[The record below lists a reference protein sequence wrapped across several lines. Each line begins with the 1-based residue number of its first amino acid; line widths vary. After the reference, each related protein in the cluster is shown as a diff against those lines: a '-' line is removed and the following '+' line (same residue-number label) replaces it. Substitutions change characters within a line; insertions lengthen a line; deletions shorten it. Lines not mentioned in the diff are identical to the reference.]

1 MIPMNHKYQIIFKL
15 AILFICWLPAISY
28 SEALTKS
35 ETMNDDMLLQEIP
48 SAFDASK
55 YEHPVSGASKYD
67 QTVTAAPSSVSVIT
81 AEEIKNYG
89 YRNLAEIL
97 NSVRGF
103 YVTYDRQYR
112 FLGVRGFGLP
122 GDYNSRI
129 LVLIDGHRLN
139 DNIYDSALID
149 TAFPIDID
157 LIDHIE
163 VIRGPSSSI
172 YGSNAFFAII
182 NIFTRTG
189 RSLAGTE
196 ISGEAGTFSSYKSRL
211 SYGNKFPNGLEMLL
225 SASYLSS
232 DGDDRL
238 FFREFNSPE
247 TNNGIAKDLD
257 DDEFKSFFSTL
268 RYRDFTLQGVVHTR
282 EKAIPTAAWGTV
294 FNERMSSDDDTAWLD
309 AKYDHIFENQ
319 ASILAR
325 INYNYYRY
333 TGDYPFSWEPMYP
346 DTIYNSDDVTGQ
358 WIRGEVQFTKTLID
372 VHKGT
377 IGLDGQYNLQQDQRN
392 YDHITNGVNLDDK
405 RNSHYCGIY
414 LQDEYTI
421 SHNLTLTAG
430 IRLDY
435 YNTFGATINPRAA
448 LVYNPF
454 EKSTFKFIYGRAFR
468 APNAYEL
475 YYHDGP
481 ATQKSN
487 PGLSPET
494 IDTYELVFEQTLGK
508 YYRGSVAGF
517 YNSIENLIS
526 LRTDTTDGLL
536 VFDNVD
542 EANTKGIECEIE
554 GKWPGGHEGR
564 IGYTL
569 QETKNAET
577 GKILVNSPKNLI
589 KLNCIGAL
597 IKEKLFLGVEE
608 QYTSRKK
615 TISGNLTDDFFITN
629 VTLSG
634 RNIFKT
640 LEVSGSVYN
649 LFDEKYEYP
658 GSEEHTQD
666 TIEQDGRTFRIKF
679 TYSF

>member
-1 MIPMNHKYQIIFKL
+1 MNHKYQIIFKL

-294 FNERMSSDDDTAWLD
+294 FNERMSSTDDTAWLD
-309 AKYDHIFENQ
+309 AKY
-319 ASILAR
+319 
-325 INYNYYRY
+325 
-333 TGDYPFSWEPMYP
+333 
-346 DTIYNSDDVTGQ
+346 V
-358 WIRGEVQFTKTLID
+358 
-372 VHKGT
+372 
-377 IGLDGQYNLQQDQRN
+377 
-392 YDHITNGVNLDDK
+392 
-405 RNSHYCGIY
+405 IY
-414 LQDEYTI
+414 LKT
-421 SHNLTLTAG
+421 
-430 IRLDY
+430 R
-435 YNTFGATINPRAA
+435 P
-448 LVYNPF
+448 
-454 EKSTFKFIYGRAFR
+454 
-468 APNAYEL
+468 AY
-475 YYHDGP
+475 
-481 ATQKSN
+481 
-487 PGLSPET
+487 
-494 IDTYELVFEQTLGK
+494 
-508 YYRGSVAGF
+508 
-517 YNSIENLIS
+517 
-526 LRTDTTDGLL
+526 
-536 VFDNVD
+536 
-542 EANTKGIECEIE
+542 
-554 GKWPGGHEGR
+554 
-564 IGYTL
+564 
-569 QETKNAET
+569 
-577 GKILVNSPKNLI
+577 
-589 KLNCIGAL
+589 
-597 IKEKLFLGVEE
+597 
-608 QYTSRKK
+608 
-615 TISGNLTDDFFITN
+615 
-629 VTLSG
+629 
-634 RNIFKT
+634 
-640 LEVSGSVYN
+640 
-649 LFDEKYEYP
+649 
-658 GSEEHTQD
+658 
-666 TIEQDGRTFRIKF
+666 
-679 TYSF
+679 